1 MITWIPLHPT
11 KSKINNFDMKN
22 DFDMN
27 VEKLTDE
34 LSTILNGL
42 NKWIDEAKSLQKELE
57 EKSKAEKESDILN
70 REVYYVPVGNVED
83 VNEVCQKM
91 NELNDHL
98 DKKTETIKDDGILT
112 SISQDCS
119 ILGWDVEV
127 DINGNL
133 TEKYVNEV
141 EASRNERLKDFTN
154 DTYEQINL
162 IVKSYEKQ
170 IEKLK
175 KEHQEKEERI
185 QKHVAYMEALK
196 RSVSQ
201 IDLIRTIKLAHKQY
215 IPENH
220 PFIEQQIL
228 WSQNEY
234 CSKLDF
240 EKEDPTQSEIAE
252 LKKIFTK

>member
-11 KSKINNFDMKN
+11 KSKIN

-91 NELNDHL
+91 NEIVDRL
-98 DKKTETIKDDGILT
+98 DKKAKTIKDDGICRYINPT
-112 SISQDCS
+112 AQDGS
-119 ILGWDVEV
+119 LLGWDVEM

-201 IDLIRTIKLAHKQY
+201 IDLIRTIKLEHKQY

-228 WSQNEY
+228 WFKNEDGY
-234 CSKLDF
+234 KLNS
-240 EKEDPTQSEIAE
+240 EKEEPTQVEVDE
-252 LKKIFTK
+252 LQKILIK